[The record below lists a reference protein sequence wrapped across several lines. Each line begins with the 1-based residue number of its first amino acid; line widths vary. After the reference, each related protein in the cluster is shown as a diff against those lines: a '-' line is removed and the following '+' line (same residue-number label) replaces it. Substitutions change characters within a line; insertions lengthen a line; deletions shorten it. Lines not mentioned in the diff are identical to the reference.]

1 MFFLAFE
8 NSTRVVAI
16 IENKDK
22 KMHVLQLCCS
32 EGVVFILRMVHG
44 KRGSSRH

>member
-22 KMHVLQLCCS
+22 KMHVLQLCYLFGRSCFYFKDGAWK
-32 EGVVFILRMVHG
+32 ERV
-44 KRGSSRH
+44 